1 MTQWLG
7 EKELAAR
14 VTGSP
19 FSFGVYNILDRDPL
33 VLHQTGFDLS
43 GCSYHCNSNIG
54 SGALCSL
61 LSVDDPGSTILVAA
75 SWQ

>member
-43 GCSYHCNSNIG
+43 GCSYHCNSNSMYI
-54 SGALCSL
+54 
-61 LSVDDPGSTILVAA
+61 T
-75 SWQ
+75 